1 MVTSAGTSKAVQAL
15 DAPVNETL
23 DAPGRDGLF
32 RPLRVLESAQG
43 PEVDIAGKAV
53 ISLSSNNYLGL
64 NTHPRLVEAASRA
77 AIEWGAGTGA
87 VRTIAGTQTLHV
99 ELERRLAGV
108 KSTEAALT
116 LQSGYGVNVGVI
128 GSMLEQGDCVV
139 SDKLNHASIIDGI
152 RLTKADRIL
161 YEHADPDDAERALSE
176 ARAKGYRRVLLVTD
190 GVFSMDGDIA
200 PLPQLVER
208 AEQYGAA
215 VMVDDAHATGVL
227 GSNGRGTT
235 DHFGLHGRVALN
247 IGTLS
252 KAVGVV
258 GGYVAASQTVRD
270 HLIHKSRPFL
280 FSPPH
285 PPAVVPACIAA
296 VDVLE
301 QEPNLMEQLWSNT
314 RHFKSGLRELGF
326 DIGDSETPITPVMCG
341 EAPVAMQLS
350 DMLLERGIFAQG
362 IGFPTVARGRA
373 RVRTIVCATHT
384 HEQLDRALLAFEEVG
399 TRLGLIGGGGQAY
412 RDGTNTLLRVA
423 SSACRA
429 ALAMAHRT
437 AAELE
442 EER

>member
-1 MVTSAGTSKAVQAL
+1 MVTRSDTSRAVQSL
-15 DAPVNETL
+15 DASLNEDL
-23 DAPGRDGLF
+23 EALRRDGAF

-43 PEVDIAGKAV
+43 PEVDIAGRAV

-77 AIEWGAGTGA
+77 ALEWGAGTGA
-87 VRTIAGTQTLHV
+87 VRTIAGTQTLHE
-99 ELERRLAGV
+99 ELEARLAAF
-108 KSTEAALT
+108 KRTEAALT
-116 LQSGYGVNVGVI
+116 FQSGYAVNVGVI

-152 RLTKADRIL
+152 RLTRADRIL
-161 YEHADPDDAERALSE
+161 YEHVDADDAERALSE
-176 ARAKGYRRVLLVTD
+176 ARSKGYRRVLLVTD

-200 PLPQLVER
+200 PLRDLVER

-227 GSNGRGTT
+227 GTNGRGTT

-280 FSPPH
+280 FSSSH
-285 PPAVVPACIAA
+285 PPAVVAACIAA

-314 RHFKSGLRELGF
+314 RHFKSGMRELGF
-326 DIGDSETPITPVMCG
+326 DIGRSETPITPVMCG
-341 EAPVAMQLS
+341 EAPIAMQLS
-350 DMLLERGIFAQG
+350 DLLLERGVFAQG
-362 IGFPTVARGRA
+362 IGFPTVARGQA

-384 HEQLDRALLAFEEVG
+384 REQLDRALLAFEEAG
-399 TRLGLIGGGGQAY
+399 TRLGLIGG
-412 RDGTNTLLRVA
+412 R
-423 SSACRA
+423 
-429 ALAMAHRT
+429 RT
-437 AAELE
+437 A
-442 EER
+442 

>member
-1 MVTSAGTSKAVQAL
+1 MVMSANTSKAVQAL
-15 DAPVNETL
+15 DASLNEDL
-23 DAPGRDGLF
+23 DALRRDGLF

-77 AIEWGAGTGA
+77 ALEWGAGTGA
-87 VRTIAGTQTLHV
+87 VRTIAGTQTLHE
-99 ELERRLAGV
+99 ELERRLAV
-108 KSTEAALT
+108 FKRTEASLT
-116 LQSGYGVNVGVI
+116 FQSGYAVNVGVI
-128 GSMLEQGDCVV
+128 GSMLDQGDCVV

-161 YEHADPDDAERALSE
+161 YEHTDPDDAERALSE
-176 ARAKGYRRVLLVTD
+176 ARAKGYRRILLVTD

-200 PLPQLVER
+200 PLPALVER
-208 AEQYGAA
+208 AEHYGAA

-227 GSNGRGTT
+227 GTNGRGTT

-258 GGYVAASQTVRD
+258 GGYVASSQVVRD
-270 HLIHKSRPFL
+270 YLIHKARPFL
-280 FSPPH
+280 FSSSH
-285 PPAVVPACIAA
+285 PPAVVAACIAA

-301 QEPNLMEQLWSNT
+301 QEPQLMEQLWSNT

-326 DIGDSETPITPVMCG
+326 DIGESETPITPVMCG

-350 DMLLERGIFAQG
+350 DLLLERGVFAQG

-373 RVRTIVCATHT
+373 RVRAIVCATHT

-399 TRLGLIGGGGQAY
+399 TRLGLIGDRRQA
-412 RDGTNTLLRVA
+412 
-423 SSACRA
+423 
-429 ALAMAHRT
+429 
-437 AAELE
+437 
-442 EER
+442 

>member
-1 MVTSAGTSKAVQAL
+1 MVTRSDTSRAVQAL
-15 DAPVNETL
+15 DASLNEDL
-23 DAPGRDGLF
+23 EALRRDGAF

-43 PEVDIAGKAV
+43 SEVVIAGRAV

-77 AIEWGAGTGA
+77 ALEWGAGTGA
-87 VRTIAGTQTLHV
+87 VRTIAGTQTLHE
-99 ELERRLAGV
+99 ELEARLAAF
-108 KSTEAALT
+108 KRTEAALT
-116 LQSGYGVNVGVI
+116 FQSGYAVNVGVI
-128 GSMLEQGDCVV
+128 GSMLDKGDCVV

-161 YEHADPDDAERALSE
+161 YEHADPDDAERALKE
-176 ARAKGYRRVLLVTD
+176 ARDKGYRRVLLVTD

-200 PLPQLVER
+200 PLPDLVER
-208 AEQYGAA
+208 AERYGAA

-227 GSNGRGTT
+227 GAHGRGTT

-280 FSPPH
+280 FSSSH
-285 PPAVVPACIAA
+285 PPAVVAACIAA

-326 DIGDSETPITPVMCG
+326 DIGRSETPITPVMCG

-350 DMLLERGIFAQG
+350 DLLLERGVFAQG
-362 IGFPTVARGRA
+362 IGFPTVARGQA
-373 RVRTIVCATHT
+373 RVRTIVSATHT
-384 HEQLDRALLAFEEVG
+384 HEQLDRALLAFEEAG
-399 TRLGLIGGGGQAY
+399 TRLGLIGG
-412 RDGTNTLLRVA
+412 R
-423 SSACRA
+423 
-429 ALAMAHRT
+429 RT
-437 AAELE
+437 A
-442 EER
+442 